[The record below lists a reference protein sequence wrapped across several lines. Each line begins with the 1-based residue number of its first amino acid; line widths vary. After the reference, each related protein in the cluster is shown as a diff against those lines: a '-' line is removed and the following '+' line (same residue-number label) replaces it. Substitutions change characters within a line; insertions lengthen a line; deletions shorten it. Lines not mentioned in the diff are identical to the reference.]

1 MFVSGADCSEE
12 LALRLISGELM
23 LRRLKDDVFKQ
34 QQPQQQQQQQQQQQ
48 RICCDVENT
57 LEEAQKSNINKLDCS
72 TSAIH
77 NPPPPPPPPKFVH
90 VIRVTLS
97 PAEMR
102 MCDTAAAALQRTGST
117 L

>member
-23 LRRLKDDVFKQ
+23 LRRLKDDVFMQ
-34 QQPQQQQQQQQQQQ
+34 QQPPPQQQQS
-48 RICCDVENT
+48 ICCDVENT

-102 MCDTAAAALQRTGST
+102 MCDAAAAALQRTGST

>member
-34 QQPQQQQQQQQQQQ
+34 QPPQPQQQQQQS
-48 RICCDVENT
+48 ICCDAENT
-57 LEEAQKSNINKLDCS
+57 LAEAQKSNINKLDCS

-77 NPPPPPPPPKFVH
+77 NPPPHPPPPPKFVH
-90 VIRVTLS
+90 VIRVILS
-97 PAEMR
+97 PTEMR
-102 MCDTAAAALQRTGST
+102 MCDAAAATLQHTGST